1 MSSPLLANLNEP
13 QLTAVTLPHTS
24 ALILAG
30 AGSGKTRVLTTRIA
44 WLLSTGQVSP
54 SGVLAVTFTNKAA
67 KEMVHRLASMVPV
80 NVRNMWIGTFH
91 GLCNRFLRTHWREA
105 NLPQSFTIMDT
116 QDQVSLIK
124 RILKAHNI
132 DDEKFP
138 AKQMAWFIGS
148 AKEEGLRPNAV
159 EAFDDYTRKQV
170 EIYQLYEATCQREG
184 VVDFAELL
192 LRSYEVLAK
201 FDALREH
208 YNARFRHMLVDEFQD
223 TNTLQYKWLRLLAG
237 PQTAV
242 LAVGDDDQCVVRDT
256 LITMAS
262 GETRRVQLVKPGDEV
277 LACVGPGKFRPAR
290 VSKTFART
298 IDSATVRITLEGGR
312 SIETTPEHCHFAD
325 YVLGASPQLH
335 FTYLMYKQ
343 GVGFRLG
350 SLQDH
355 ADAAWVI
362 ATHDR
367 ENAARLH
374 EITTSL
380 RYGIPTLPFV
390 PRKAKHGGEGGGIV
404 HDAAL
409 IGQLYTTLDT
419 AAAARRLLADCG
431 LLVDEPHHIPQG
443 RNSNRKSIVVTLCG
457 DDRGRTVLHRVAAF
471 GTDAA
476 EAQAIRDLGL
486 TVRPAKTGAAGW
498 RYESA
503 FSDYGEALRI
513 ARRIK
518 TVVKGRLVERARVAA
533 RGLRMLTAASVRP
546 GMMMLDATTGGLA
559 AVTAV
564 EQTRS
569 RRRTVYDL
577 NVEGVHNYIA
587 NGVVTHNSIYAFR
600 GAKVANMQRF
610 EHDFAPAKIIK
621 LEQNYRSFGSI
632 LDAANALI
640 RNNNGRLGKELWTD
654 QGHGEPIRVFQGYSD
669 GEEAAFVIDSV
680 KNAINDGVPLDEIA
694 ILYRSN
700 AQSRVFEHGLFNA
713 RIPYRVYGG
722 LRFFE
727 RAEIKHAMAYL
738 RLINNP
744 EDDNALLRVVNF
756 PPRGIGAKSVENL
769 QAMSAGTGV
778 TLWQA
783 ACSGGAGGRAQA
795 AMAQFIGLIEGM
807 RIATKNQPLPEI
819 VRHLLDASGLKQH
832 YVTEKDG
839 QDRVENLEELIN
851 AADNFLRETGGVIHV
866 ENPDGSPA
874 EDTDAVTAFLS
885 HASLEA
891 GDTQAAEGRA
901 ALQMMTVHSAKGLEF
916 DYVFVTGLEE
926 GLFPHDNSLND
937 DGGLEEERRLM
948 YVAITRARKR
958 LHFSYA
964 QMRMLH
970 GQTRY
975 NVPSRFLDEVPAELL
990 KWLSAKPKNLLAMQP
1005 HEPLSGEFSNPNRSA
1020 FAQSIGSDTRTDS
1033 GFRIGQQ
1040 VSHAKFGHG
1049 VIINA
1054 DGSGKNVQVEVNFV
1068 DHGIKRLALEYAKLT
1083 AL

>member
-1 MSSPLLANLNEP
+1 MSSKLLANLNEP
-13 QLTAVTLPHTS
+13 QLSAVTLPHVS

-44 WLLSTGQVSP
+44 WLLSTGQVGP

-67 KEMVHRLASMVPV
+67 KEMLTRLSALLPM
-80 NVRNMWIGTFH
+80 NVRSMWIGTFH
-91 GLCNRFLRTHWREA
+91 GLCNRFLRMHWREA
-105 NLPQSFTIMDT
+105 GLPQTFTIMDT

-138 AKQMAWFIGS
+138 PKQMAWFIGS

-170 EIYQLYEATCQREG
+170 EIYQLYEVTCQREG

-192 LRSYEVLAK
+192 LRSYEVLGK
-201 FDALREH
+201 FEALREH
-208 YNARFRHMLVDEFQD
+208 YNARFRHILVDEFQD

-237 PQTAV
+237 AHTAV
-242 LAVGDDDQCVVRDT
+242 LAVGDDDQ
-256 LITMAS
+256 
-262 GETRRVQLVKPGDEV
+262 
-277 LACVGPGKFRPAR
+277 
-290 VSKTFART
+290 
-298 IDSATVRITLEGGR
+298 
-312 SIETTPEHCHFAD
+312 
-325 YVLGASPQLH
+325 
-335 FTYLMYKQ
+335 
-343 GVGFRLG
+343 
-350 SLQDH
+350 
-355 ADAAWVI
+355 
-362 ATHDR
+362 
-367 ENAARLH
+367 
-374 EITTSL
+374 
-380 RYGIPTLPFV
+380 
-390 PRKAKHGGEGGGIV
+390 
-404 HDAAL
+404 
-409 IGQLYTTLDT
+409 
-419 AAAARRLLADCG
+419 
-431 LLVDEPHHIPQG
+431 
-443 RNSNRKSIVVTLCG
+443 
-457 DDRGRTVLHRVAAF
+457 
-471 GTDAA
+471 
-476 EAQAIRDLGL
+476 
-486 TVRPAKTGAAGW
+486 
-498 RYESA
+498 
-503 FSDYGEALRI
+503 
-513 ARRIK
+513 
-518 TVVKGRLVERARVAA
+518 
-533 RGLRMLTAASVRP
+533 
-546 GMMMLDATTGGLA
+546 
-559 AVTAV
+559 
-564 EQTRS
+564 
-569 RRRTVYDL
+569 
-577 NVEGVHNYIA
+577 
-587 NGVVTHNSIYAFR
+587 SIYAFR

-610 EHDFAPAKIIK
+610 EHDFGPAKIIK
-621 LEQNYRSFGSI
+621 LEQNYRSFGNI

-680 KNAINDGVPLDEIA
+680 KTAMNDGVPLDEIA

-756 PPRGIGAKSVENL
+756 PPRGIGAKSIENL
-769 QAMSAGTGV
+769 QAVSAGTGV

-783 ACSGGAGGRAQA
+783 ACAGGAGGRAQA

-819 VRHLLDASGLKQH
+819 VRHLLDASGLKGH
-832 YVTEKDG
+832 YANEKDG

-851 AADNFLRETGGVIHV
+851 AADNFLRETGGVVHV
-866 ENPDGSPA
+866 ENPDGSLVA
-874 EDTDAVTAFLS
+874 DQDAVTAFLA

-916 DYVFVTGLEE
+916 DYVFMTGLEE

-937 DGGLEEERRLM
+937 DGGLEEERRLA

-958 LHFSYA
+958 LHLSYA

-975 NVPSRFLDEVPAELL
+975 NVPSRFLDEIPAELL
-990 KWLSAKPKNLLAMQP
+990 QWLSAKPKNLLAMEP
-1005 HEPLSGEFSNPNRSA
+1005 HAPLGGEWVNPERSA
-1020 FAQSIGSDTRTDS
+1020 FAQSIGSATRTDG

-1054 DGSGKNVQVEVNFV
+1054 DGSGKNVQVEVNFA

>member
-1 MSSPLLANLNEP
+1 MTSPLLARLNEP
-13 QLTAVTLPHTS
+13 QLTAVTLPHIS

-44 WLLSTGQVSP
+44 WLISTGQVGP

-67 KEMVHRLASMVPV
+67 KEMLTRLSALVPV
-80 NVRNMWIGTFH
+80 NVRSMWIGTFH
-91 GLCNRFLRTHWREA
+91 GLCNRFLRMHWREA
-105 NLPQSFTIMDT
+105 GLPQTFTIMDT

-132 DDEKFP
+132 DDEKYP
-138 AKQMAWFIGS
+138 PKQMAWFIGS

-192 LRSYEVLAK
+192 LRSYEVLGK
-201 FDALREH
+201 FEALREH
-208 YNARFRHMLVDEFQD
+208 YNARFKHILVDEFQD

-242 LAVGDDDQCVVRDT
+242 LAVGDDDQ
-256 LITMAS
+256 
-262 GETRRVQLVKPGDEV
+262 
-277 LACVGPGKFRPAR
+277 
-290 VSKTFART
+290 
-298 IDSATVRITLEGGR
+298 
-312 SIETTPEHCHFAD
+312 
-325 YVLGASPQLH
+325 
-335 FTYLMYKQ
+335 
-343 GVGFRLG
+343 
-350 SLQDH
+350 
-355 ADAAWVI
+355 
-362 ATHDR
+362 
-367 ENAARLH
+367 
-374 EITTSL
+374 
-380 RYGIPTLPFV
+380 
-390 PRKAKHGGEGGGIV
+390 
-404 HDAAL
+404 
-409 IGQLYTTLDT
+409 
-419 AAAARRLLADCG
+419 
-431 LLVDEPHHIPQG
+431 
-443 RNSNRKSIVVTLCG
+443 
-457 DDRGRTVLHRVAAF
+457 
-471 GTDAA
+471 
-476 EAQAIRDLGL
+476 
-486 TVRPAKTGAAGW
+486 
-498 RYESA
+498 
-503 FSDYGEALRI
+503 
-513 ARRIK
+513 
-518 TVVKGRLVERARVAA
+518 
-533 RGLRMLTAASVRP
+533 
-546 GMMMLDATTGGLA
+546 
-559 AVTAV
+559 
-564 EQTRS
+564 
-569 RRRTVYDL
+569 
-577 NVEGVHNYIA
+577 
-587 NGVVTHNSIYAFR
+587 SIYAFR

-610 EHDFAPAKIIK
+610 EHDFGPAKIIK
-621 LEQNYRSFGSI
+621 LEQNYRSFGNI

-680 KNAINDGVPLDEIA
+680 KTAMNDGVPLDEIA

-713 RIPYRVYGG
+713 CIPYRVYGG

-744 EDDNALLRVVNF
+744 EDDNALLRVINF

-769 QAMSAGTGV
+769 QAVSAGTGV

-783 ACSGGAGGRAQA
+783 ACAGGAGGRAQV

-819 VRHLLDASGLKQH
+819 VRHLLDASGLKTH
-832 YVTEKDG
+832 YATEKDG

-866 ENPDGSPA
+866 ESPDGSVA
-874 EDTDAVTAFLS
+874 EDQDAVTAFLA

-916 DYVFVTGLEE
+916 DYVFITGLEE

-937 DGGLEEERRLM
+937 DGGLEEERRLA

-958 LHFSYA
+958 LHMSYA

-975 NVPSRFLDEVPAELL
+975 NVPSRFLDEIPAELL
-990 KWLSAKPKNLLAMQP
+990 QWLSAKPKNLLAMEP
-1005 HEPLSGEFSNPNRSA
+1005 HAPLGSDWGNPERSA
-1020 FAQSIGSDTRTDS
+1020 FAQSIGSATRTDT

-1054 DGSGKNVQVEVNFV
+1054 DGSGKNVQVEVNFAE
-1068 DHGIKRLALEYAKLT
+1068 HGIKRLALEYAKLT
-1083 AL
+1083 AI